1 MCVCVLVA
9 QLCLILWTIA
19 HQAPLSMEFSRQ
31 EYWSGL
37 PFPFPTDLVRRHLIQ
52 KYYWKRGWGAEG
64 KRREGSGKKKAMT
77 SYLQASQE
85 LGKKG
90 FHLEKGINKARKN
103 GMKGCCVGIV
113 DESRFH
119 PEASLFPGRGFKA
132 VLCAEVS
139 QISGPWEE
147 RLLKNTFIYISVCV
161 RTQLRHTNS

>member
-1 MCVCVLVA
+1 
-9 QLCLILWTIA
+9 
-19 HQAPLSMEFSRQ
+19 
-31 EYWSGL
+31 
-37 PFPFPTDLVRRHLIQ
+37 
-52 KYYWKRGWGAEG
+52 
-64 KRREGSGKKKAMT
+64 MT

-132 VLCAEVS
+132 GLRAEVS

-161 RTQLRHTNS
+161 RTQLQYTNS